1 MNSRS
6 LALLRDWKSWLF
18 SQLVEQAFFVVYSN
32 CLWSRNDPRQG
43 LAHMPVHFLQPGSSR
58 TRMDSFF
65 MQNSVHI
72 QLVRPTTQTS

>member
-1 MNSRS
+1 MNSQS

-18 SQLVEQAFFVVYSN
+18 SQLVEQAFFVVYSFR
-32 CLWSRNDPRQG
+32 LWSRNDRRQG

-58 TRMDSFF
+58 TRMDSSF

-72 QLVRPTTQTS
+72 QLVRPATRMS